1 LIFIH
6 TYIIKGLAL
15 LPRGEIMDAAQ
26 TSHEKRTINVK
37 DFLQDFHSG
46 LSDQHLL
53 KKYNL
58 TESGLETFYQMLEDR
73 GILEPDQLRTRQCG
87 PDQRAQVPLDLSEER
102 SSYICPRC
110 LASHETMFDI
120 CPSCGVSFHELIS
133 QDKGITAA
141 PPKDDENRKIRDRS
155 FGDEEVGEHRAVE
168 TDLHSPLISKNPS
181 TDPTEDFFDDDRI
194 PKFPSFEDSLEEI
207 VSGAPLEPSSTEVH
221 SSPASCASC
230 ECETEPGIRNIYDR
244 KMALQALTFAGVSFV
259 IGFLGIV
266 ALSLFEG
273 QSLARLVVFFCTVAA
288 MLVGVILATTGAF
301 LLLAREKVYICPACH
316 RAYPRI

>member
-1 LIFIH
+1 
-6 TYIIKGLAL
+6 
-15 LPRGEIMDAAQ
+15 MDAAQ

-53 KKYNL
+53 KKYDL

-73 GILEPDQLRTRQCG
+73 GILEPEQLRTRQSG
-87 PDQRAQVPLDLSEER
+87 QHQRAQVPLDLTDEK

-133 QDKGITAA
+133 QDKSITAA
-141 PPKDDENRKIRDRS
+141 PLNEDENRRIRDKS
-155 FGDEEVGEHRAVE
+155 FGDEEIRECNAVE
-168 TDLHSPLISKNPS
+168 TDLHSPPISKNHF
-181 TDPTEDFFDDDRI
+181 TDSMEDVFDHDRI

-207 VSGAPLEPSSTEVH
+207 VSGAPFEPDPTEVH
-221 SSPASCASC
+221 SSQASCVSC
-230 ECETEPGIRNIYDR
+230 ECQTEPGIRNIYDR
-244 KMALQALTFAGVSFV
+244 TRALQALMFAGISFA

-266 ALSLFEG
+266 ALSMFEG
-273 QSLARLVVFFCTVAA
+273 QSLARLAVFFCTVAV

-301 LLLAREKVYICPACH
+301 LLLAREKVYICPACL

>member
-1 LIFIH
+1 
-6 TYIIKGLAL
+6 
-15 LPRGEIMDAAQ
+15 MDAAQ

-37 DFLQDFHSG
+37 DFLEDFHSD

-58 TESGLETFYQMLEDR
+58 TESGLDTFYQMLEER
-73 GILEPDQLRTRQCG
+73 GILEPEQLRTRQCG
-87 PDQRAQVPLDLSEER
+87 QQRAQVPLDVTDER

-120 CPSCGVSFHELIS
+120 CPSCGVSFQELIS
-133 QDKGITAA
+133 QEKGVTAS
-141 PPKDDENRKIRDRS
+141 PNEDENRKIRDKT
-155 FGDEEVGEHRAVE
+155 FVDEEPKEYRAVD
-168 TDLHSPLISKNPS
+168 TDLHSPLISKNRA
-181 TDPTEDFFDDDRI
+181 TDSMQDFFADDRI
-194 PKFPSFEDSLEEI
+194 PKFPSFEDSLDEI
-207 VSGAPLEPSSTEVH
+207 VSGVPLEPASTEVH
-221 SSPASCASC
+221 PSQVTCVSC
-230 ECETEPGIRNIYDR
+230 ECQTEPGIRYMYDR
-244 KMALQALTFAGVSFV
+244 KRALQALIFAGISFA

-273 QSLARLVVFFCTVAA
+273 QSLARLAVFFSTVAV

-301 LLLAREKVYICPACH
+301 LLLARERAYICPACH

>member
-1 LIFIH
+1 
-6 TYIIKGLAL
+6 
-15 LPRGEIMDAAQ
+15 MDAAQ

-37 DFLQDFHSG
+37 DFLEDFHSD

-58 TESGLETFYQMLEDR
+58 TESGLETFYQMLEER
-73 GILEPDQLRTRQCG
+73 GILEPEQLRTRQCG
-87 PDQRAQVPLDLSEER
+87 QHQHAQVPLDLTDEK

-120 CPSCGVSFHELIS
+120 CPSCGVSFQELIS
-133 QDKGITAA
+133 QEKGVTALTNE
-141 PPKDDENRKIRDRS
+141 DDNRKVSDKT
-155 FGDEEVGEHRAVE
+155 FVDEDTKEYSTVG
-168 TDLHSPLISKNPS
+168 TDLHSPLVSKNRS
-181 TDPTEDFFDDDRI
+181 TDSMQDFFADDRI

-207 VSGAPLEPSSTEVH
+207 VSGVPLEPASTEVH
-221 SSPASCASC
+221 PSQVTCVSC
-230 ECETEPGIRNIYDR
+230 ECQTEPGIRNIYDR
-244 KMALQALTFAGVSFV
+244 KRALQALIFAGISFT

-273 QSLARLVVFFCTVAA
+273 QSLARLAVFFSTVAV